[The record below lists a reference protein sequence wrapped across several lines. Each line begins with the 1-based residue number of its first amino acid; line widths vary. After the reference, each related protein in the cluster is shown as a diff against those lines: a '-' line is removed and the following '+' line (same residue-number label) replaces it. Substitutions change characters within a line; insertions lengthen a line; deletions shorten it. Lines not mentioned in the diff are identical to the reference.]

1 MFICVIFDI
10 SFAFD
15 KNTSNG
21 INKTLIKEI
30 KIEKIK
36 TRFDKG
42 ESSSE
47 ST

>member
-10 SFAFD
+10 SFGFD
-15 KNTSNG
+15 KNNG